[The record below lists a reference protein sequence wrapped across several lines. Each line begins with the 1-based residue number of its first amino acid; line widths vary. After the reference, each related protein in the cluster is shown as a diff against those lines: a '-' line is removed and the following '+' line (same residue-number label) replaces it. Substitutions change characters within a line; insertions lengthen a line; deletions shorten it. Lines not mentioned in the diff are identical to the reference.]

1 MKKIYGGEGLLIKS
15 FLTSKTLKVMR
26 ISMTL
31 LFLATLQLFAGNSYS
46 QSAKLTL
53 NLQNVSI
60 ENILD
65 EIEQQSEFFFV
76 FNYKLVDVDQQV
88 NVQADNKPISEVL
101 ASVFYGSDVDY
112 LVLDRQILLSP
123 KSYLKE
129 VKSKVQ
135 PITVTGTVSNEDGQP
150 LPGVTVFVKGTANGT
165 ICNID
170 GNYTISN
177 LPADA
182 TLLFS
187 FIGMKTQEV
196 VVGNQTAIN
205 VTMAADAIGLGEV
218 IAVGY
223 GTMRKRD
230 LTGAVVRVDLEKRA
244 NNANISVLQ
253 ALQGSVP
260 GINIGI
266 SDEIGEDPDL
276 SIRGKTSISGSDKP
290 LIVLDGII
298 FNGRINDLNTNDIKS
313 IDVLKDASAA
323 AVYGSRSANGVI
335 LITTKTGKIGK
346 PTISVNVYAGIQD
359 LSPSDGTNIMNG
371 EQFMTRLVDYDY
383 QAQELAAWYRTNP
396 TSASGRPVRPD
407 VTDPT
412 VVAGS
417 ARSTEEYDNWAA
429 GNEINWM
436 DEVLRSTAVIQNYDM
451 SVSGR
456 NERSGYYISG
466 SLVDQEGI
474 TVGDKFTRATFR
486 TNFDSK
492 ITDWLK
498 FGLHSSFAYH
508 DNSGVPTDLGE
519 ALQAS
524 PWANMYEDDGVSYPI
539 DLAGESYQRHPFSNT
554 IGKHDDTR
562 SNIFLA
568 PKLVFDIKWV
578 DGLKYEINGSYAS
591 DTRRNYEFYPAKSL
605 SGTSQN
611 GYARKRHTF
620 DSNWSINNII
630 TYNKIVADIHSFDVT
645 LLASREKR
653 SFSGSDLEGKDFSIP
668 SLGYDGIGL
677 ALIQNVS
684 STHEEENNIAY
695 MGRLNYKLNEK
706 YLVTATLRRDGF
718 SGFAEGNKTALFP
731 SASLGWVM
739 SSENFM
745 EAASW
750 LSYLKLRLSYGT
762 NGNQD
767 VGRYGSIA
775 KAITRFYVYGN
786 ETFVG
791 YHPENLGNT
800 DLTWETTTSLN
811 LGFDY
816 SILENKIFG
825 SVDLY
830 NSKTVDVLVERGLP
844 RITGFT
850 EILENI
856 GEIENKGVEFTVN
869 TVNIENG
876 DFRWG
881 SNLAFSINRNKL
893 TKLYGGENDFDI
905 GNGWFTGEPINVHY
919 DFNNLGVVWSEEE
932 FFNGEVPDGFFPGYW
947 KVEDVMTTPGNDMY
961 DAEDDRKILGTPDP
975 NYRISLN
982 NTFTYKSFELTV
994 FLNSI
999 QGGNGYYTGNGAGDV
1014 IAGGTDFS
1022 RRNNRTAVRP
1032 YWRPG
1037 APTTNSPGMY
1047 YRQNNTGPLLI
1058 DRSFVRLQDV
1068 SLAYNLPKSVL
1079 NKIGVNN
1086 MQFYASSKNLATWTN
1101 WAGWD
1106 PEVGTS
1112 NSPIMRSFILG
1123 IKTSF

>member
-1 MKKIYGGEGLLIKS
+1 MEKR
-15 FLTSKTLKVMR
+15 TSRKLF
-26 ISMTL
+26 L
-31 LFLATLQLFAGNSYS
+31 LFIAAFMGCSSLIAGNITHRN
-46 QSAKLTL
+46 QPL
-53 NLQNVSI
+53 N
-60 ENILD
+60 
-65 EIEQQSEFFFV
+65 
-76 FNYKLVDVDQQV
+76 
-88 NVQADNKPISEVL
+88 EVL
-101 ASVFYGSDVDY
+101 EEQVISG
-112 LVLDRQILLSP
+112 
-123 KSYLKE
+123 K
-129 VKSKVQ
+129 
-135 PITVTGTVSNEDGQP
+135 ITDQEGVPLIGATVIA
-150 LPGVTVFVKGTANGT
+150 KGTLMGT
-165 ICNID
+165 ISDID
-170 GNYTISN
+170 GNYTISVS
-177 LPADA
+177 DDIT
-182 TLLFS
+182 TLEFS
-187 FIGMKTQEV
+187 YTGMKSIEV
-196 VVGNQTAIN
+196 DIGSQTTIN
-205 VTMAADAIGLGEV
+205 VVMEFDALGLEEIV
-218 IAVGY
+218 VVGY
-223 GTMRKRD
+223 GTMRKSD
-230 LTGAVVRVDLEKRA
+230 LTGAVVRVDLESKA

-290 LIVLDGII
+290 LVVLDGII
-298 FNGRINDLNTNDIKS
+298 FNGRINDINTNDIKS

-335 LITTKTGKIGK
+335 LITTKTGKTGK
-346 PTISVNVYAGIQD
+346 PRISFNAYAGIQD

-383 QAQELAAWYRTNP
+383 QSQELAAWYRTNP
-396 TSASGRPVRPD
+396 TSATGRPVRPD
-407 VTDPT
+407 VTDAT

-436 DEVLRSTAVIQNYDM
+436 DEVLRSTAMIQNYDI

-456 NERSGYYISG
+456 NEKSGYYISG

-474 TVGDKFTRATFR
+474 TVGDQFTRATFR
-486 TNFDSK
+486 ANFDSK

-498 FGLHSSFAYH
+498 FGLHSSYAFH
-508 DNSGVPTDLGE
+508 DNSGVPTNLGE

-524 PWANMYEDDGVSYPI
+524 PWANMFEDDGISFPI

-562 SNIFLA
+562 SNMFVA

-578 DGLKYEINGSYAS
+578 DGLKFEINGSYAS
-591 DTRRNYEFYPAKSL
+591 DTRRNYEFYPAKSV
-605 SGTSQN
+605 SGAGQN
-611 GYARKRHTF
+611 GSARKRHTF

-653 SFSGSDLEGKDFSIP
+653 SFSGSDLQGRDFSIP

-677 ALIQNVS
+677 SLIQNVS

-695 MGRLNYKLNEK
+695 MGRLNYKLNNK

-731 SASLGWVM
+731 SASLGWVI

-745 EAASW
+745 EDVSW
-750 LSYLKLRLSYGT
+750 LGYLKARLSYGT

-775 KAITRFYVYGN
+775 KAKTRFYVYGN

-791 YHPENLGNT
+791 YHPENLGNA
-800 DLTWETTTSLN
+800 DLTWETTTSFN

-816 SILENKIFG
+816 SFIKNRISG
-825 SVDLY
+825 SLDFY
-830 NSKTVDVLVERGLP
+830 KAETVDVLVERSLP
-844 RITGFT
+844 RITGFQN
-850 EILENI
+850 ILENI
-856 GEIENKGVEFTVN
+856 GEIENKGVEIGLN
-869 TVNIENG
+869 TVNVDKE
-876 DFRWG
+876 DFRWT
-881 SNLAFSINRNKL
+881 SNVNFSLNRNEL

-905 GNGWFTGEPINVHY
+905 GNQWFTGHPINVHY
-919 DFNNLGVVWSEEE
+919 DFNNLGVVWTEEE
-932 FFNGEVPDGFFPGYW
+932 FFAGEVPDGFFPGYF
-947 KVEDVMTTPGNDMY
+947 KVEDIVTTGDNPQY

-975 NYRISLN
+975 NYRISMN
-982 NTFTYKSFELTV
+982 NSFTYKDFSLSV
-994 FLNSI
+994 FINSI

-1047 YRQNNTGPLLI
+1047 YPQTNTGPLLI

-1068 SLAYNLPKSVL
+1068 SLAYNLPQTTL
-1079 NKIGVNN
+1079 DKIVVSN
-1086 MQFYASSKNLATWTN
+1086 MQIYFSGKNLATWTK

-1106 PEVGTS
+1106 PEVGGDTL
-1112 NSPIMRSFILG
+1112 PIMRTFILG
-1123 IKTSF
+1123 IKTSL